1 MNLTIISI
9 NDEITWKLWGHA
21 IIISRV
27 HKYKF
32 VAGAI
37 KAGKLVAHSFGIHI
51 VSCEYKEPNNDYS
64 CYLHVL

>member
-1 MNLTIISI
+1 METL
-9 NDEITWKLWGHA
+9 GHA